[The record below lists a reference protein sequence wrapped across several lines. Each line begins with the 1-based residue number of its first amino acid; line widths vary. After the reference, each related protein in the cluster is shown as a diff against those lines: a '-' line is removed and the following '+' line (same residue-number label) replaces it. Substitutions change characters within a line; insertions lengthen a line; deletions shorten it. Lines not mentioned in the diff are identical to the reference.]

1 LLFAQVLLYFSKA
14 HKFLKAV
21 NRFVEAE
28 MNIEEIRQVV
38 KRKPF
43 KPFIFSLDNGEKH
56 AVRHPEIIVTNELI
70 MTVNDLGRAVLI
82 APEAVTSIEYMEAE
96 FTFAEPATDKP

>member
-14 HKFLKAV
+14 HKFLKAG

-43 KPFIFSLDNGEKH
+43 RPFIFSLDNGEKH
-56 AVRHPEIIVTNELI
+56 AVRHPEIIVTDVLI
-70 MTVNDLGRAVLI
+70 VTVNDNGKPVLI
-82 APEAVTSIEYMEAE
+82 APEVVTSIEYMEAE
-96 FTFAEPATDKP
+96 FTFAEPTTDKP

>member
-1 LLFAQVLLYFSKA
+1 
-14 HKFLKAV
+14 
-21 NRFVEAE
+21 

-56 AVRHPEIIVTNELI
+56 AVRHPEIIVTDVLI
-70 MTVNDLGRAVLI
+70 VTVNDDGKPVLI
-82 APEAVTSIEYMEAE
+82 APEAVTSIEFMESE
-96 FTFAEPATDKP
+96 FSFAEPTTDKP

>member
-1 LLFAQVLLYFSKA
+1 
-14 HKFLKAV
+14 
-21 NRFVEAE
+21 VEAE

-43 KPFIFSLDNGEKH
+43 RPFIFSLDNGEKY
-56 AVRHPEIIVTNELI
+56 AVRHPEIIVTKELI

-82 APEAVTSIEYMEAE
+82 APEAVTAIEYMEAE
-96 FTFAEPATDKP
+96 FSFAEPTTDKP